1 MTAWILVIAYH
12 AGGNVTMLPG
22 GSFGNLE
29 SCLSKGRE
37 IQRDKAASGFTAG
50 VLCQEINDSLTFHNS
65 KKPKATR

>member
-50 VLCQEINDSLTFHNS
+50 TLCQGINDSLPFHNS

>member
-22 GSFGNLE
+22 DSFGNLE
-29 SCLSKGRE
+29 SCLSKGQE

-50 VLCQEINDSLTFHNS
+50 ALCQEINDSLTFHNS